1 MDENERYLMEKEQEL
16 SRKQSTI
23 QLVSVML
30 AISMILNVIL
40 LFGFFQ
46 STDEGTDSV
55 IEQQGTPIILYNNIT
70 LGNTTI
76 QNEIIVEGATVNTN
90 VNTTFNNNASNNF
103 PS

>member
-1 MDENERYLMEKEQEL
+1 MDEKEKYMMEKEQEL

-23 QLVSVML
+23 QLVSIILV
-30 AISMILNVIL
+30 ISMILNVIL

-46 STDEGTDSV
+46 STDEGTESI

-70 LGNTTI
+70 LGNTTVI
-76 QNEIIVEGATVNTN
+76 NEIFIEGNTVNTN

>member
-1 MDENERYLMEKEQEL
+1 MDEKERYMMEKEQEVL
-16 SRKQSTI
+16 RKQSTI
-23 QLVSVML
+23 QLVSIML
-30 AISMILNVIL
+30 VISMILNVIL

-46 STDEGTDSV
+46 STDEETDSI

-70 LGNTTI
+70 LGNITI

-90 VNTTFNNNASNNF
+90 INTTYYNNASNNF